1 MESRHDGRKLHEV
14 AWQED
19 RSRRGPFPSRKRG
32 SMTPPNQTLIVALKL
47 PDGSYKLLSI
57 AEKRTVA

>member
-1 MESRHDGRKLHEV
+1 
-14 AWQED
+14 
-19 RSRRGPFPSRKRG
+19 
-32 SMTPPNQTLIVALKL
+32 MTPPKQTLIVALKL